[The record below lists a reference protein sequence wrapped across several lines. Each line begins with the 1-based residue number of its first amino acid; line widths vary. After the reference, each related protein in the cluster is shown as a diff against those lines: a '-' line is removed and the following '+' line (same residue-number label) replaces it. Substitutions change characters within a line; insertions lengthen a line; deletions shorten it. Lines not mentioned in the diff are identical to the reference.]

1 LDIHFEATQGS
12 PPALQTV
19 IAGSALLTPVGD
31 IETMVAAS
39 ERDAPL
45 VVVGSALPRGRCGWS
60 PAAGNPSEI
69 LIMIAVVVAF
79 QAELIWR
86 RARPLGASTSSRQAA
101 VAAQR

>member
-45 VVVGSALPRGRCGWS
+45 VVVGSALPR
-60 PAAGNPSEI
+60 AGADGLQPPGT
-69 LIMIAVVVAF
+69 
-79 QAELIWR
+79 QAK
-86 RARPLGASTSSRQAA
+86 SSS
-101 VAAQR
+101 